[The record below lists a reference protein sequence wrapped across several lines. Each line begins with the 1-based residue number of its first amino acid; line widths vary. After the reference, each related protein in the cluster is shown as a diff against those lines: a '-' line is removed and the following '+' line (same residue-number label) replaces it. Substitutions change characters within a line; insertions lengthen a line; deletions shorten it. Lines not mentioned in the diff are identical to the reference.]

1 MFDSGASFETLPTTG
16 SEFFERQSSPAVTA
30 VRQRTLKSA
39 ISCTGTGLHSGA
51 RITMTLRPAEPDTG
65 IFFRRIDIAGGGALI
80 PAHWASV
87 SDTRLNTCVTDAA
100 GIKVHTIE
108 HLMAALA
115 GMSIDNAV
123 IDINGPEVPVMD
135 GSAAPFVFLVEC
147 AGVVEQAAPRRAIK
161 VLKRV
166 VVEEGDKL
174 AMLMP
179 APCFSVNVEI
189 DFANPLIGRQDCWLT
204 MTGQSFKSEISRAR
218 TFGFEHEVA
227 ALRAAGLAKGGSLD
241 NAVVI
246 ASDGNRIVNDEGLR
260 YEDEFVRHKLLDA
273 VGDLYL
279 AGAPLLAHF
288 RGVRTGH
295 GLNNRLLATLFAD
308 RSAWTTVTLDSRQAR
323 IPAVF
328 PPSRRLP
335 AAAIA

>member
-1 MFDSGASFETLPTTG
+1 MFDTGTSLETLPTLA
-16 SEFFERQSSPAVTA
+16 SEAFERHLPPAVPA
-30 VRQRTLKSA
+30 VRQRTLKSS
-39 ISCTGTGLHSGA
+39 ISCTGVGLHSGTK
-51 RITMTLRPAEPDTG
+51 ITMTLHPAAPDSG
-65 IFFRRIDIAGGGALI
+65 IFFRRVDIAGGGALI

-87 SDTRLNTCVTDAA
+87 SDTRLNTCVSDAS
-100 GIKVHTIE
+100 GVSVHTIE

-147 AGVVEQAAPRRAIK
+147 AGVVEQAAPRCAIK

-166 VVEEGDKL
+166 AIEDGDKL
-174 AMLMP
+174 AMLTP
-179 APCFSVNVEI
+179 DHCFSVNVEI
-189 DFANPLIGRQDCWLT
+189 NFANPLIGRQDCWLT
-204 MTGQSFKSEISRAR
+204 MNGQSFKSEVSRAR

-246 ASDGNRIVNDEGLR
+246 SSDGRQVVNDEGLR
-260 YEDEFVRHKLLDA
+260 YEDEFVRHKVLDA

-288 RGVRTGH
+288 YGLRTGH

-308 RSAWTTVTLDSRQAR
+308 RSAWTVVPMESREGR
-323 IPAVF
+323 IPAAAAA
-328 PPSRRLP
+328 SRRLP